1 MRKVLKDLACDE
13 KELSILFTN
22 DASVRDLNRHYRG
35 KDKPTNVLSF
45 PQNGDEED
53 DIETSMLGDIVISVD
68 TAEREALEM
77 GITPERR
84 IMELLIH
91 GFLHLMGYDHER
103 SEKDENLMFEEE
115 IRLLSIIMEE

>member
-53 DIETSMLGDIVISVD
+53 NIETSMLGDIVISVD

>member
-53 DIETSMLGDIVISVD
+53 NIETSMLGDIVISVD

-115 IRLLSIIMEE
+115 KRLLSIIMEE